1 MTYFCLGE
9 NPPHH
14 QEERRARSPS
24 PPHNK
29 VNSRRRLHSLSD
41 VPVIQYHPLPPLYFA
56 KTQNASL
63 QLNQHPLFKVS
74 KFCETSGGLS
84 LAERKKYSVFF
95 LLVRPKN
102 DQVSDYLKIQ
112 SKKF

>member
-9 NPPHH
+9 NPHHH
-14 QEERRARSPS
+14 QQERRARSPS

-63 QLNQHPLFKVS
+63 QLNQHPLFKAQASMHVINQE
-74 KFCETSGGLS
+74 KI
-84 LAERKKYSVFF
+84 R
-95 LLVRPKN
+95 
-102 DQVSDYLKIQ
+102 LKLFSESALIAVV
-112 SKKF
+112 KIFTHG